1 MDFTPI
7 IQAAIK
13 PILWAL
19 PFIVII
25 GLLKT
30 PKIKGIFGEAI
41 VKLLAKFKLPTDIYI
56 PIHNV
61 TLPTADGTTQIDHIF
76 VSEFG
81 VFVVETKNMKGW
93 IFGAEN
99 QAQWTQKI
107 YKEKNK
113 FQNPLRQNYKHV
125 KTLESA
131 LEVPPEAIKSVIA
144 FMGES
149 EFKTD
154 MPSNVTHGPGF
165 IKHIKSFKT
174 PVLSQKQVHSIVAQ
188 IQSGRLEPSRATDK
202 EHVQQLKSRKS
213 ASAVKICPKCGKSM
227 VLRTAKKEQTVAI
240 SFGGA
245 QGTQLVG
252 QYKNSPNKRLQPDN
266 LQAVRFAMSLRSIL
280 PQNGQLINCD

>member
-7 IQAAIK
+7 LQAAIK

-30 PKIKGIFGEAI
+30 PKVKGIFGEAF
-41 VKLLAKFKLPTDIYI
+41 VKLLAKFKLPADVYI

-61 TLPTADGTTQIDHIF
+61 TLPTPDGTTQIDHIF

-93 IFGAEN
+93 IFGGEN
-99 QAQWTQKI
+99 QAQWTQQI
-107 YKEKNK
+107 YKVKNK

-131 LEVPPEAIKSVIA
+131 LEIPPEAIISVIA
-144 FMGES
+144 FMGEGK
-149 EFKTD
+149 FKTN
-154 MPSNVTHGPGF
+154 MPSNVTRGAGYVRY
-165 IKHIKSFKT
+165 IKSFNV
-174 PVLSQKQVHSIVAQ
+174 PILSQEQVQSVVAQ

-213 ASAVKICPKCGKSM
+213 ASADKICPRCGKSM
-227 VLRTAKKEQTVAI
+227 VLRTAKKGANSGNKFWGCSGYPACRTV
-240 SFGGA
+240 
-245 QGTQLVG
+245 QELT
-252 QYKNSPNKRLQPDN
+252 
-266 LQAVRFAMSLRSIL
+266 
-280 PQNGQLINCD
+280 

>member
-30 PKIKGIFGEAI
+30 PKVKGIFGEAF
-41 VKLLAKFKLPTDIYI
+41 VKLLAKFKLPADVYVT
-56 PIHNV
+56 IHNV
-61 TLPTADGTTQIDHIF
+61 TLPTPDGTTQIDHIF

-93 IFGAEN
+93 IFGGEN
-99 QAQWTQKI
+99 QAQWTQQI
-107 YKEKNK
+107 YKVKNK

-131 LEVPPEAIKSVIA
+131 LEIPPEAIISVIA
-144 FMGES
+144 FMGEGK
-149 EFKTD
+149 FKTN
-154 MPSNVTHGPGF
+154 MPSNVTHGAGYVRY
-165 IKHIKSFKT
+165 IKSFNV
-174 PVLSQKQVHSIVAQ
+174 PILSQEQVQYVVAQ

-202 EHVQQLKSRKS
+202 DHVQQLKSRKS
-213 ASAVKICPKCGKSM
+213 ASADKICPRCGKSM
-227 VLRTAKKEQTVAI
+227 VLRTAKKGANSGNKFWGCSGYPACRTV
-240 SFGGA
+240 
-245 QGTQLVG
+245 QELT
-252 QYKNSPNKRLQPDN
+252 
-266 LQAVRFAMSLRSIL
+266 
-280 PQNGQLINCD
+280 

>member
-30 PKIKGIFGEAI
+30 PKVKGIFGEAF
-41 VKLLAKFKLPTDIYI
+41 VKLLAKFKLPADVYV

-61 TLPTADGTTQIDHIF
+61 TLPTPDGTTQIDHIF

-93 IFGAEN
+93 IFGGEN
-99 QAQWTQKI
+99 QAQWTQQI
-107 YKEKNK
+107 YKVKNK

-131 LEVPPEAIKSVIA
+131 LEIPPEAIISVIA
-144 FMGES
+144 FMGEGK
-149 EFKTD
+149 FKTN
-154 MPSNVTHGPGF
+154 MPSNVTHGAGYVRY
-165 IKHIKSFKT
+165 IKSFNV
-174 PVLSQKQVHSIVAQ
+174 PILSQEQVQSVVTQ

-213 ASAVKICPKCGKSM
+213 ASADKICPKCGKSM
-227 VLRTAKKEQTVAI
+227 VLRTAKKGANSGNKFWGCSGYPACRTV
-240 SFGGA
+240 
-245 QGTQLVG
+245 QELT
-252 QYKNSPNKRLQPDN
+252 
-266 LQAVRFAMSLRSIL
+266 
-280 PQNGQLINCD
+280 

>member
-7 IQAAIK
+7 IQAVIK

-19 PFIVII
+19 PIIVII

-30 PKIKGIFGEAI
+30 PKVKGIFGEAF
-41 VKLLAKFKLPTDIYI
+41 VKLLAKFKLPADVYI

-61 TLPTADGTTQIDHIF
+61 TLPTPDGTTQIDHIF

-93 IFGAEN
+93 IFGGEN
-99 QAQWTQKI
+99 QAQWTQQI
-107 YKEKNK
+107 YKVKNK

-131 LEVPPEAIKSVIA
+131 LEIPPEAIISVIA
-144 FMGES
+144 FMGEGK
-149 EFKTD
+149 FKTN
-154 MPSNVTHGPGF
+154 MPSNVTHGAGYVRY
-165 IKHIKSFKT
+165 IKSFNV
-174 PVLSQKQVHSIVAQ
+174 PILSQEQVQYVVAQ

-213 ASAVKICPKCGKSM
+213 ASADKICPRCGKSM
-227 VLRTAKKEQTVAI
+227 VLRTAKKGANSGNKFWGCSGYPACRTV
-240 SFGGA
+240 
-245 QGTQLVG
+245 QELT
-252 QYKNSPNKRLQPDN
+252 
-266 LQAVRFAMSLRSIL
+266 
-280 PQNGQLINCD
+280 

>member
-30 PKIKGIFGEAI
+30 PKVKGIFGEAF
-41 VKLLAKFKLPTDIYI
+41 VKLLAKFKLPADVYI

-61 TLPTADGTTQIDHIF
+61 TLPTPDGTTQIDHIF

-93 IFGAEN
+93 IFGGEN
-99 QAQWTQKI
+99 QAQWTQQI
-107 YKEKNK
+107 YKVKNK

-131 LEVPPEAIKSVIA
+131 LEIPPEAIISVIA
-144 FMGES
+144 FMGEGK
-149 EFKTD
+149 FKTN
-154 MPSNVTHGPGF
+154 MPSNVTHGAGYVRY
-165 IKHIKSFKT
+165 IKSFNV
-174 PVLSQKQVHSIVAQ
+174 PILSQEQVQYVVAQ

-213 ASAVKICPKCGKSM
+213 ASADKICPRCGKSM
-227 VLRTAKKEQTVAI
+227 VLRTAKKGANSGNKFWGCSGYPACRTV
-240 SFGGA
+240 
-245 QGTQLVG
+245 QELT
-252 QYKNSPNKRLQPDN
+252 
-266 LQAVRFAMSLRSIL
+266 
-280 PQNGQLINCD
+280 

>member
-30 PKIKGIFGEAI
+30 PKVKGIFGEAF
-41 VKLLAKFKLPTDIYI
+41 VKLLAKFKLPADVYV

-61 TLPTADGTTQIDHIF
+61 TLPTPDGTTQIDHIF

-93 IFGAEN
+93 IFGGEN
-99 QAQWTQKI
+99 QAQWTQQI
-107 YKEKNK
+107 YKVKNR

-131 LEVPPEAIKSVIA
+131 LEIPPEAIISIIA
-144 FMGES
+144 FMGEGK
-149 EFKTD
+149 FKTN
-154 MPSNVTHGPGF
+154 MPSNVTHGAGYVRY
-165 IKHIKSFKT
+165 IKSFNV
-174 PVLSQKQVHSIVAQ
+174 PILSQEQVQSVVAQ

-213 ASAVKICPKCGKSM
+213 TSADKICPRCGKSM
-227 VLRTAKKEQTVAI
+227 VLRTAKKGANSGNKFWGCSGYPACRTV
-240 SFGGA
+240 
-245 QGTQLVG
+245 QELT
-252 QYKNSPNKRLQPDN
+252 
-266 LQAVRFAMSLRSIL
+266 
-280 PQNGQLINCD
+280 

>member
-7 IQAAIK
+7 IQAVIK

-19 PFIVII
+19 PIIVII

-30 PKIKGIFGEAI
+30 PKVKGIFGEAF
-41 VKLLAKFKLPTDIYI
+41 VKLLAKFKLPADVYI

-61 TLPTADGTTQIDHIF
+61 TLPTPDGTTQIDHIF

-93 IFGAEN
+93 IFGGEN
-99 QAQWTQKI
+99 QAQWTQQI
-107 YKEKNK
+107 YKVKNK

-131 LEVPPEAIKSVIA
+131 LEIPPEAIKSVIA
-144 FMGES
+144 FMGEGK
-149 EFKTD
+149 FKTN
-154 MPSNVTHGPGF
+154 MPSNVTRGAGYVRY
-165 IKHIKSFKT
+165 IKSFN
-174 PVLSQKQVHSIVAQ
+174 VSILSQEQVQSVVAQ

-213 ASAVKICPKCGKSM
+213 ASADKICPRCGKSM
-227 VLRTAKKEQTVAI
+227 VLRTAKKGANSGNKFWGCSGYPACRTV
-240 SFGGA
+240 
-245 QGTQLVG
+245 QELT
-252 QYKNSPNKRLQPDN
+252 
-266 LQAVRFAMSLRSIL
+266 
-280 PQNGQLINCD
+280 

>member
-1 MDFTPI
+1 MGFTPI

-30 PKIKGIFGEAI
+30 PKVKGIFGEAF
-41 VKLLAKFKLPTDIYI
+41 VKLLAKFKLPADVYV

-61 TLPTADGTTQIDHIF
+61 TLPTPDGTTQIDHIF

-93 IFGAEN
+93 IFGGEN
-99 QAQWTQKI
+99 QAQWTQQI
-107 YKEKNK
+107 YKVKNK

-131 LEVPPEAIKSVIA
+131 LEIPPEAIISIIA
-144 FMGES
+144 FMGEGK
-149 EFKTD
+149 FKTN
-154 MPSNVTHGPGF
+154 MPSNVTHGAGYVRY
-165 IKHIKSFKT
+165 IKSFNV
-174 PVLSQKQVHSIVAQ
+174 PILSQEQVQYVVAQ

-213 ASAVKICPKCGKSM
+213 ASADKICPRCGKSM
-227 VLRTAKKEQTVAI
+227 VLRTAKKGANSGNKFWGCSGYPACRTV
-240 SFGGA
+240 
-245 QGTQLVG
+245 QELT
-252 QYKNSPNKRLQPDN
+252 
-266 LQAVRFAMSLRSIL
+266 
-280 PQNGQLINCD
+280 

>member
-30 PKIKGIFGEAI
+30 PKVKGIFGEAF
-41 VKLLAKFKLPTDIYI
+41 VKLLAKFKLPADVYV

-61 TLPTADGTTQIDHIF
+61 TLPTPDGTTQIDHIF

-93 IFGAEN
+93 IFGGEN
-99 QAQWTQKI
+99 QAQWTQQI
-107 YKEKNK
+107 YKVKNK

-131 LEVPPEAIKSVIA
+131 LEIPPEAIISVIA
-144 FMGES
+144 FMGEGK
-149 EFKTD
+149 FKTN
-154 MPSNVTHGPGF
+154 MPSNVTHGAGYVRY
-165 IKHIKSFKT
+165 IKSFNV
-174 PVLSQKQVHSIVAQ
+174 PILSQEQVQYVVAQ

-213 ASAVKICPKCGKSM
+213 ASADKICPRCGKSM
-227 VLRTAKKEQTVAI
+227 VLRTAKKGANSGNKFWGCSGYPACRTV
-240 SFGGA
+240 
-245 QGTQLVG
+245 QELT
-252 QYKNSPNKRLQPDN
+252 
-266 LQAVRFAMSLRSIL
+266 
-280 PQNGQLINCD
+280 

>member
-1 MDFTPI
+1 MDFTPL

-13 PILWAL
+13 PFLWFLAAS
-19 PFIVII
+19 VII

-30 PKIKGIFGEAI
+30 PKVKGLFGEAF
-41 VKLLAKFKLPTDIYI
+41 VKLLAKYKLPADVYV

-61 TLPTADGTTQIDHIF
+61 TLPTPDGTTQIDHIF

-93 IFGAEN
+93 IFGGEN
-99 QAQWTQKI
+99 QAQWTQQI
-107 YKEKNK
+107 YKVKNK

-131 LEVPPEAIKSVIA
+131 LEIPPEAIKSVIA

-149 EFKTD
+149 KFKTN
-154 MPSNVTHGPGF
+154 MPSNVTHGSGYVRY
-165 IKHIKSFKT
+165 IKSFNV
-174 PVLSQKQVHSIVAQ
+174 PILSQEQVQSVVAQ

-213 ASAVKICPKCGKSM
+213 ASADKICPRCGKSM
-227 VLRTAKKEQTVAI
+227 VLRTAKKGANSGNKFWGCSGYPACRTV
-240 SFGGA
+240 
-245 QGTQLVG
+245 QELT
-252 QYKNSPNKRLQPDN
+252 
-266 LQAVRFAMSLRSIL
+266 
-280 PQNGQLINCD
+280 

>member
-30 PKIKGIFGEAI
+30 PKVKGIFGEAF
-41 VKLLAKFKLPTDIYI
+41 VKLLAKFKLPADVYV

-61 TLPTADGTTQIDHIF
+61 TLPTPDGTTQIDHIF

-93 IFGAEN
+93 IFGGEN
-99 QAQWTQKI
+99 QAQWTQQI
-107 YKEKNK
+107 YKVKNK

-131 LEVPPEAIKSVIA
+131 LEIPPEAIKSVIA
-144 FMGES
+144 FMGEGK
-149 EFKTD
+149 FKTN
-154 MPSNVTHGPGF
+154 MPSNVTHGAGYVRY
-165 IKHIKSFKT
+165 IKSFNV
-174 PVLSQKQVHSIVAQ
+174 PILSQEQVQYVVAQ

-213 ASAVKICPKCGKSM
+213 ASADKICPRCGKSM
-227 VLRTAKKEQTVAI
+227 VLRTAKKGANSGNKFWGCSGYPACRTV
-240 SFGGA
+240 
-245 QGTQLVG
+245 QELT
-252 QYKNSPNKRLQPDN
+252 
-266 LQAVRFAMSLRSIL
+266 
-280 PQNGQLINCD
+280 